1 MDRLS
6 NRWLRQN
13 EIRRKV
19 PLTDPETI
27 LQFGEGGF
35 LRGFFDAFVDIV
47 NEYGGKKN
55 RIVVADP
62 RGTSRIGE
70 NLSRQDGLYT
80 VIERGYQNEKMIERV
95 RTVDVI
101 SRCLDPK
108 KEYEQILAC
117 AQNEQLWLIVSNTTE
132 AGIVFDPDCRREDSP
147 PTSFPAKLTQF
158 LYERFQTGLPG
169 FVILSCELIDH
180 NGDALARCVKQYA
193 EYWEMPQAFIDWL
206 QFENRFCNTL
216 VDRIV
221 TRYEPE
227 QPGSIHLP
235 YDDRCA
241 VVCEPFA
248 QFVIEA
254 DKQLFDRLPMQECGL
269 PVIFTD
275 DSTPYKLR
283 KVRMLNGI
291 HTFFALAAYLC
302 GFQTVQQVMR
312 QLDWS
317 RYIQTVVIDE
327 IYPVVKRSGEAEASQ
342 FAQDMFQRFKNPFI
356 AQMLSSI
363 LLNQTA
369 KWTARLLPTVKEYYN
384 QFQKLPQQIVFMF
397 AVHLYVY
404 QNAIVLQN
412 GSRSYFNRH
421 VELTDNSEVLA
432 AFSNENGVS
441 EQSFLD
447 ATLARTDIW
456 EMDLRK
462 IPLLQKQLEEYMVR
476 IRKDGLQKAIM
487 EHVRGGAGCTQSEST
502 KATM

>member
-13 EIRRKV
+13 EIPHKA
-19 PLTDPETI
+19 LQTDPETI

-35 LRGFFDAFVDIV
+35 LRGFFDTFVDII
-47 NEYGGKKN
+47 NERGKQKN
-55 RIVVADP
+55 RVVVVDP
-62 RGTSRIGE
+62 RGASRTGE
-70 NLSRQDGLYT
+70 NLSRQDGIYT
-80 VIERGYQNEKMIERV
+80 VIERGYEHEKTIERI
-95 RTVDVI
+95 RIVDVI
-101 SRCLDPK
+101 SRCLDPQ

-132 AGIVFDPDCRREDSP
+132 AGIVFDPDCQRGDSP

-169 FVILSCELIDH
+169 FIILSCELIDH
-180 NGDALARCVKQYA
+180 NGEALARCVRQYA
-193 EYWEMPQAFIDWL
+193 EYWNMPQAFVDWL
-206 QFENRFCNTL
+206 KTENRFCSTL

-227 QPGSIHLP
+227 QPGSIRLP

-254 DKQLFDRLPMQECGL
+254 DKQLFDRLPMQECGI
-269 PVIFTD
+269 PAIFTT

-312 QLDWS
+312 QSDWC
-317 RYIQTVVIDE
+317 RYIQAVVDDE
-327 IYPVVKRSGEAEASQ
+327 IYPVVKQAGETEASQ
-342 FAQDMFQRFKNPFI
+342 FAQEMFVRFRNPFI

-369 KWTARLLPTVKEYYN
+369 KWTARLLPTVKEYYDR
-384 QFQKLPQQIVFMF
+384 FQKLPQQIVFMF

-404 QNAIVLQN
+404 QNAALAQD
-412 GSRSYFNRH
+412 GSRSFFNRH
-421 VELTDNSEVLA
+421 IELTDNPDILA
-432 AFSNENGVS
+432 AFASEKGES
-441 EQSFLD
+441 EQNFLH
-447 ATLARTDIW
+447 TIFARTGIW
-456 EMDLRK
+456 GMDLRE
-462 IPLLQKQLEEYMVR
+462 IPPLQKQLEEYMIR
-476 IRKDGLQKAIM
+476 IREDGLQKAIM
-487 EHVRGGAGCTQSEST
+487 EQVRGGSGCGRSESMET
-502 KATM
+502 IM